1 MSNLGQRTGSA
12 LAIALLF
19 AACRGLAPESP
30 LPGRAPSLRQPGWAT
45 GSVFHDRDGDG
56 MRGPDEPGLAGVAV
70 SNGHDVARTDAAGRY
85 QLRVNDDTI
94 LFVVKPSG
102 WRTPLSP
109 ERLPRFYYIHKPAG
123 SPPGLRFP
131 GVAPTGPLPTS
142 VDFPLVP
149 QPEADAFRVI
159 VFGDTQPYDLE
170 QLDFVSRDV
179 ISEVIGT
186 DAAFG
191 FTLGDL
197 VGDDLA
203 LFEPLNRAIARIG
216 VPWYNVIGNHD
227 MNYDASDDAGSDE
240 SYERVYGPST
250 YAFEYARAHF
260 VVLDD
265 VIYGGADRDPP
276 SGQHYR
282 GGFDADALAFV
293 RAYLEGIPRNDLV
306 VLLMHMPLAGP
317 APFGF
322 EQSRELLALL
332 ADRPN
337 TLSFSAHTHMQYQ
350 LFLGPEAGFA
360 GPAPHLHVNQAAVAG
375 SWWLGAK
382 DELGIPHATMRC
394 GAPNGWSILEIDGER
409 FRLRFQAA
417 RRPASDQLS
426 IFAPATVAAAN
437 SGTSEVLVDVYAG
450 SAGSRV
456 EMRLGDTGAWQTLER
471 VERPDPFYL
480 ELLAREA
487 ELGPKLGRPLPPA
500 APSLHL
506 WRGTLPTNPPP
517 GTHTLEVRSSD
528 IFGQHFSAHRLIRI
542 E

>member
-1 MSNLGQRTGSA
+1 VRGSSSA
-12 LAIALLF
+12 
-19 AACRGLAPESP
+19 SD
-30 LPGRAPSLRQPGWAT
+30 PSANAPGWAN
-45 GSVFHDRDGDG
+45 GSVFHDLDGDG
-56 MRGPDEPGLAGVAV
+56 ARGAHEPGLAGVAV
-70 SNGHDVARTDAAGRY
+70 SNGRDVARTDAAGRY
-85 QLRVNDDTI
+85 QLRIDDDTI

-109 ERLPRFYYIHKPAG
+109 ELLPRFHTIHKPAG

-131 GVAPTGPLPTS
+131 GVAPTGPLPAS

-149 QPEADAFRVI
+149 QPEADTFRVI

-170 QLDFVSRDV
+170 QLDFLSRDV

-260 VVLDD
+260 VALDD

-276 SGQHYR
+276 SRQNYH

-293 RAYLEGIPRNDLV
+293 RAYLEGVPRDDLV

-322 EQSRELLALL
+322 EQGRELLALL
-332 ADRPN
+332 AGRPN
-337 TLSFSAHTHMQYQ
+337 TLSFSSHTHVQYQ

-382 DELGIPHATMRC
+382 DEFGIPHAMMRC
-394 GAPNGWSILEIDGER
+394 GAPNGWSILEIDGQH

-417 RRPASDQLS
+417 RRPASEQMS
-426 IFAPATVAAAN
+426 IFAAATVATAN
-437 SGTSEVLVDVYAG
+437 AGTSEVFVDVYAG

-456 EMRLGDTGAWQTLER
+456 EMRLGDTGAWRTLER
-471 VERPDPFYL
+471 VERPDPYYV

-506 WRGTLPTNPPP
+506 WRGTLPANPPP
-517 GTHTLEVRSSD
+517 GTHTLEVRSTD
-528 IFGQHFSAHRLIRI
+528 VFGQRFSARRLIRI

>member
-1 MSNLGQRTGSA
+1 MKAELGEAGGWTTRA
-12 LAIALLF
+12 LVAALLLT
-19 AACRGLAPESP
+19 ACHTLLPEPEPLARE
-30 LPGRAPSLRQPGWAT
+30 PGWAI

-56 MRGPDEPGLAGVAV
+56 ARGADEPGLAGVAV
-70 SNGHDVARTDAAGRY
+70 SNGREVARTDAWGRY
-85 QLRVNDDTI
+85 RLSVDDDTI

-102 WRTPLSP
+102 WRTPISS

-123 SPPGLRFP
+123 SPPGLHFP
-131 GVAPTGPLPTS
+131 GVAPTGPLPDS
-142 VDFPLVP
+142 VDFALVP
-149 QPEADAFRVI
+149 QVEDERFRVI

-170 QLDFVSRDV
+170 QIDYLSRDV
-179 ISEVIGT
+179 IAEVIGT

-191 FTLGDL
+191 VTLGDL
-197 VGDDLA
+197 VGNDMA

-216 VPWYNVIGNHD
+216 VPWYPVIGNHD
-227 MNYDASDDAGSDE
+227 LNFDAHDDAGSDE

-260 VVLDD
+260 LVIDD
-265 VIYGGADRDPP
+265 VVYGGADRDPP
-276 SGQHYR
+276 SMQNYR
-282 GGFDADALAFV
+282 GGFGEDQLAFL
-293 RAYLEGIPRNDLV
+293 RAYLAGVPRDELV
-306 VLLMHMPLAGP
+306 VALMHIPIAGP
-317 APFGF
+317 PPFAF
-322 EQSRELLALL
+322 EQGRELLELL
-332 ADRPN
+332 SDRPN

-350 LFLGPEAGFA
+350 LFLGPEAGFQ

-394 GAPNGWSILEIDGER
+394 GAPNGWSILEVDGSR

-417 RRPASDQLS
+417 RRPASHQMS
-426 IFAPATVAAAN
+426 IFAPSEVASAQAGAT
-437 SGTSEVLVDVYAG
+437 EVLVDVFAG
-450 SAGSRV
+450 SDRSRV
-456 EMRLGDTGAWQTLER
+456 EMKLGDTDSWHLLER

-487 ELGPKLGRPLPPA
+487 ALGPALGRPLPPA

-506 WRGTLPTNPPP
+506 WRGTLPASPPP
-517 GTHTLEVRSSD
+517 GTHTLEVRTTD
-528 IFGQHFSAHRLIRI
+528 VFGQRFSDRRLIRI